1 MFYLTL
7 AGYGFATLWQW
18 LVCFRQEKPQ
28 HTWFVRVLWFVLAL
42 HAALLYSWIEVASG
56 QNLSYANLANLV
68 VWLSAVLLLMQ
79 SRQQPLGNLLLL
91 VCPLNL
97 LVMLVGSYFG
107 TTPQIL
113 ATGDD
118 LWQLVHV
125 WLALLAYS
133 LVLMTLGQALLLY
146 YQEIRLRRH
155 SPRLL
160 SRLLPPLTVMEQIYL
175 QWLRTAFFL
184 LSAFLLFLLASRKV
198 GQLAWWQIG
207 LSLSAWVVIAA
218 YFSANKF
225 THQPPRT
232 SLITSFLAFAC
243 LATGN
248 ALAHLNLLMP

>member
-7 AGYGFATLWQW
+7 VGYSFATLWQW
-18 LVCFRQEKPQ
+18 LVCFRHDKPQ
-28 HTWFVRVLWFVLAL
+28 QTWFVSILWIVLAL
-42 HAALLYSWIEVASG
+42 HAVLLYQWIEVASG

-68 VWLSAVLLLMQ
+68 AWLSAVFLLIQ

-97 LVMLVGSYFG
+97 VIMLLGTSIG
-107 TTPQIL
+107 TTPLIL
-113 ATGDD
+113 DTGDD
-118 LWQLVHV
+118 LWQLAHV
-125 WLALLAYS
+125 WLALLTYS

-160 SRLLPPLTVMEQIYL
+160 SRLLPPLTVMEQIYI

-184 LSAFLLFLLASRKV
+184 LSAFLVFLLASRQV
-198 GQLAWWQIG
+198 GLLTWWQIG
-207 LSLSAWVVIAA
+207 LSVSAWIVIAA

-225 THQPPRT
+225 NHQPPRI
-232 SLITSFLAFAC
+232 SLFTSFLAFAC
-243 LATGN
+243 LAIGN
-248 ALAHLNLLMP
+248 ALAHLNRMM